1 MVVCAVIPSNA
12 QSKKAAGGGAGT
24 GVAVAAAAGA
34 VATVAAAAYYEHQM
48 REMVEQS
55 AMEWALMNKD
65 YENGDKLE
73 MKLIEWEVKAVT
85 DISSTSN
92 LLFKYKRNNE
102 PYEVILFITSKG
114 WWNENGVVFNRI
126 KPITID
132 KVFWTDILSTLIDV
146 SSLDTSIVLL
156 ENDSL
161 EIKGSYGSREKDR
174 FGEVS
179 YIQKPFSAT
188 VDFSALA
195 KMSGRDL
202 YFEAQNGKSKLKIKT
217 SLVKIKGDE
226 HIIGLLDREDVLLD
240 YNERRINL
248 FNKSTQDLIKL
259 NQSSVNEIHRLI
271 YRQPLLIDAL

>member
-1 MVVCAVIPSNA
+1 M
-12 QSKKAAGGGAGT
+12 
-24 GVAVAAAAGA
+24 
-34 VATVAAAAYYEHQM
+34 
-48 REMVEQS
+48 
-55 AMEWALMNKD
+55 
-65 YENGDKLE
+65 
-73 MKLIEWEVKAVT
+73 
-85 DISSTSN
+85 
-92 LLFKYKRNNE
+92 
-102 PYEVILFITSKG
+102 
-114 WWNENGVVFNRI
+114 
-126 KPITID
+126 
-132 KVFWTDILSTLIDV
+132 
-146 SSLDTSIVLL
+146 L

-161 EIKGSYGSREKDR
+161 EITGKYGSRQKDR

-179 YIQKPFSAT
+179 YIQKSFST
-188 VDFSALA
+188 IVDFSALT

-202 YFEAQNGKSKLKIKT
+202 YFEAQNGESKIKVKT